1 MMQLWGKAVERRHN
15 TAVTANPSAEN
26 IMLNFDPLLKKISL
40 RADAYLLIA
49 ILFVAQIVGGS
60 AVGSIVPPF
69 GGCHLSGVA
78 LTPFGPPI
86 LEPYLKIDY
95 NY

>member
-1 MMQLWGKAVERRHN
+1 MMQLWGEAIELRH

-26 IMLNFDPLLKKISL
+26 IMLNFDPLLKKIRL

-49 ILFVAQIVGGS
+49 ILFVAQIIGGT
-60 AVGSIVPPF
+60 AVGIIVTPF
-69 GGCHLSGVA
+69 GGGHLGGVA

-86 LEPYLKIDY
+86 LEPYLKLDY
-95 NY
+95 N